1 MLQEDY
7 QITLDAFR
15 GPLDLLL
22 YLIRRAEVDIHD
34 IPIAQITDQYLAF
47 LKQLDDIDID
57 VAGEFL
63 VMAATLI
70 EIKSRTLAPPQSKA
84 SAEGDASAQPSP
96 EAAVLDPRFELVQQ
110 LLAYQK
116 FRIAADELESRRI
129 AFAQRFPRRPANS
142 RTPRLTSD
150 STGSITSLGSSSEE
164 DGGSSARADVGGTG
178 VSPVRISSDEA
189 SDPQPQDEPLELELD
204 DAHLFDLSQAYER
217 IMSSID
223 FAKLGDHKV
232 EIDDT
237 PIALHQEDLLDR
249 LTRSGEHRL
258 TLQEAFEG
266 ANPGQRI
273 GLFLATLELVRLR
286 RVTVVQPEID
296 SPIELVLNAD
306 PSQALIV
313 ETDEI
318 SHYGEPQ
325 TPSPSGR
332 GPG

>member
-1 MLQEDY
+1 MPLQEDY

-34 IPIAQITDQYLAF
+34 IHIAQITDQYLAF

-70 EIKSRTLAPPQSKA
+70 EIKSRTIAPAAKLG
-84 SAEGDASAQPSP
+84 EGDEG
-96 EAAVLDPRFELVQQ
+96 EAASGGISDSTDPRYELVQQ

-116 FRIAADELESRRI
+116 YRIASDDLERRRL
-129 AFAQRFPRRPANS
+129 AFLNQYPRKPG
-142 RTPRLTSD
+142 RTDYVD
-150 STGSITSLGSSSEE
+150 SKPSAPLFDPDASEF
-164 DGGSSARADVGGTG
+164 A
-178 VSPVRISSDEA
+178 
-189 SDPQPQDEPLELELD
+189 EPEPIDLELE
-204 DAHLFDLSQAYER
+204 DAHVFDLSEAYER
-217 IMSSID
+217 IMESID
-223 FAKLGDHKV
+223 LGRMGDHRV

-249 LTRSGEHRL
+249 LSRSSTHAL

-266 ANPGQRI
+266 ASTGQRI
-273 GLFLATLELVRLR
+273 GLFMATLELVRLR
-286 RVTVVQPEID
+286 RVTVRQPEIE
-296 SPIELVLNAD
+296 SPIELILNEDAGE
-306 PSQALIV
+306 ALVI

-318 SHYGEPQ
+318 AHWGEG
-325 TPSPSGR
+325 TNNGATS
-332 GPG
+332 